1 MDGLGEKGNSVL
13 IITWQMPSFLLI
25 SLIRSC
31 KGAGEFMVKTFER
44 HQIFTKS
51 LLDFKVAQDFFGILA
66 LTFTASVVNKG
77 IQLRIIVTIAWSN
90 MCWGTYLAQCFAIC
104 NHSTKHN
111 IENLKA
117 TLDVTILQR
126 LKVTILSVTR

>member
-1 MDGLGEKGNSVL
+1 ML

-31 KGAGEFMVKTFER
+31 EGAGEFMVKTFAH

-51 LLDFKVAQDFFGILA
+51 RLDFKVAQDFFGILA

-90 MCWGTYLAQCFAIC
+90 VCWGTYLAQSFAIF
-104 NHSTKHN
+104 NHSINHN
-111 IENLKA
+111 IEKLKA
-117 TLDVTILQR
+117 TLDVTVLQR
-126 LKVTILSVTR
+126 LKIAMLLVTR